1 MMYLKV
7 SGKVLLGIAVTLSI
21 YLSIT
26 AIWASLTVSD
36 VLPKITI
43 SNKQSLLT
51 TEQENILLKIED
63 PTFYEHAGLDISEGQ
78 GLTTITSSV
87 ARNVFLFGEK
97 LSGVEGSF
105 QSFYRGV
112 FKCCKRVDL
121 GRDIMALVLN
131 QNLSKE
137 QQLQLFVSES
147 YMGGYKG
154 KQIKGFSG
162 AASSY
167 FYKPLSD
174 LTDDEFIT
182 LVAMLKAPNYYHPTK
197 GAKHLQARVA
207 SIKKIL
213 AGTCKPSG
221 WLDTEYK
228 YCVGNI

>member
-1 MMYLKV
+1 MYLKV
-7 SGKVLLGIAVTLSI
+7 SGKVLLGIAVALSI

-26 AIWASLTVSD
+26 AIWASLIVSD
-36 VLPKITI
+36 VLPEVTK

-51 TEQENILLKIED
+51 IEQEKILLKIED

-87 ARNVFLFGEK
+87 ARNVFLFGEN
-97 LSGVEGSF
+97 LSGAAGSF
-105 QSFYRGV
+105 QSLYRGV
-112 FKCCKRVDL
+112 FKCCKRIDL

-137 QQLQLFVSES
+137 QQLQLFVSSS

-154 KQIKGFSG
+154 RQIKGFPA

-167 FYKPLSD
+167 FKKSLSD
-174 LTDDEFIT
+174 ITEDEFIT
-182 LVAMLKAPNYYHPTK
+182 LVAMLKAPNYFHPTK
-197 GAKHLQARVA
+197 GAKQLKTRVS

-213 AGTCKPSG
+213 AGTCKPRG

-228 YCVGNI
+228 YCAGNA